1 MQLNSFAFFGFF
13 AVIFILYWLA
23 APHWRVPLLFCA
35 SMGFYALFGL
45 GTTVLLLVCML
56 LCWAGGL
63 WVAQKPTRA
72 RLALAVTLALLP
84 LLAFKYLAL
93 FWQGAGA
100 LATLL
105 GGSLPAFR
113 LSWVQPVG
121 ISYYT
126 FQMISYLV
134 DIYRGKASPQK
145 NFLVCA
151 VTLSLFL
158 QITAGPLTRPRT
170 LAPQLLAPRPAFD
183 TAKAV
188 GAAQLLLL
196 GLFKKIVLA
205 DALAYYTAQVFADPT
220 RLYGLS
226 LILNAV
232 FYAVQIYADFSG
244 YTDLARGF
252 GGLLELELAE
262 NFRAPYLSR
271 SVREFWR
278 RWHISLSSWL
288 AEYIYIPLG
297 GSRVSRPRHYFNL
310 FFTFLLSG
318 LWHGASVTMLVW
330 GALHGGYVV
339 AGTATRG
346 LRQALYQ
353 KLHIGID
360 SLPARIWQT
369 LCTFALVCF
378 GWVFF
383 SAPNLTTAWYIVTH
397 LFTGFVP
404 TLNHVKESVVLLG
417 LSAEGAL
424 RFGILF
430 AALLAIDFATK
441 DSSWP
446 AFLAARRR
454 PVQLI
459 ICWLLAAGII
469 FWGTLGGGSFMYFQ
483 F

>member
-45 GTTVLLLVCML
+45 GTTALLLVCML

-134 DIYRGKASPQK
+134 DIYRGKAAPQK

-188 GAAQLLLL
+188 GAAQLILL

-252 GGLLELELAE
+252 GGLLGLELAE

-318 LWHGASVTMLVW
+318 LWHGAAYTFVLW
-330 GALHGGYVV
+330 GFLNGIYQV
-339 AGTATRG
+339 AERLFRIKVHKRSNGWAG
-346 LRQALYQ
+346 LLRVA
-353 KLHIGID
+353 I
-360 SLPARIWQT
+360 
-369 LCTFALVCF
+369 TFALITLA
-378 GWVFF
+378 WVPFRAVSIEQAMAIYGKLF
-383 SAPNLTTAWYIVTH
+383 SADVLPRLSDVVGQTRAVFGMGKYEVLALAASMVTVAVADMLEACKPGLIDRAEQLPAWKRWPIYY
-397 LFTGFVP
+397 
-404 TLNHVKESVVLLG
+404 VLLFAV
-417 LSAEGAL
+417 LI
-424 RFGILF
+424 FGIYGS
-430 AALLAIDFATK
+430 AAGPA
-441 DSSWP
+441 
-446 AFLAARRR
+446 AFL
-454 PVQLI
+454 
-459 ICWLLAAGII
+459 
-469 FWGTLGGGSFMYFQ
+469 YFQ